1 MIKDMKLNVILIAA
15 ALLFAFS
22 GCKNAEQKK
31 AADNQ
36 QDKGMQV
43 VIDGFTDTVELEL
56 VPMDEPDP
64 EPVKPAE
71 SYFDRK
77 AKSSTA
83 AKPAATT
90 TTKSQKNAQAET
102 IYVETDGAQGRVWGH
117 VTMKGDRGTG
127 TIHDWDE
134 NTLTV
139 SVTRHGDELFA
150 VDQNSRQ
157 YVFKLKHNK
166 TQE

>member
-1 MIKDMKLNVILIAA
+1 MHNIMKINAIIIAA
-15 ALLFAFS
+15 AVLVTFS
-22 GCKNAEQKK
+22 GCKNKTEKP
-31 AADNQ
+31 ADDRQ
-36 QDKGMQV
+36 QTPTQV

-56 VPMDEPDP
+56 VPMDEPEP

-77 AKSSTA
+77 AKA
-83 AKPAATT
+83 AKPATQAASTP
-90 TTKSQKNAQAET
+90 KSDRNAKAET

-134 NTLTV
+134 NTLAV
-139 SVTRHGDELFA
+139 SVTRHGNELFA

-157 YVFKLKHNK
+157 YVFKLKQNK

>member
-1 MIKDMKLNVILIAA
+1 MKISNILIAA
-15 ALLFAFS
+15 VLMASLC
-22 GCKNAEQKK
+22 GCKNTKNEPRFRRDPALQAVQHGFLHQMPGKAEM
-31 AADNQ
+31 A
-36 QDKGMQV
+36 GRH
-43 VIDGFTDTVELEL
+43 VIDRK
-56 VPMDEPDP
+56 
-64 EPVKPAE
+64 VKQGGGAQ
-71 SYFDRK
+71 
-77 AKSSTA
+77 
-83 AKPAATT
+83 PAAATQAARQ
-90 TTKSQKNAQAET
+90 QKNTQAET

-150 VDQNSRQ
+150 TDQNSRQ
-157 YVFKLKHNK
+157 YVFKLKQNK

>member
-1 MIKDMKLNVILIAA
+1 MKISNILIAA
-15 ALLFAFS
+15 IALAAMV
-22 GCKNAEQKK
+22 GCKAKNAEQPV
-31 AADNQ
+31 ANDEQAVEVTVDSIAD
-36 QDKGMQV
+36 
-43 VIDGFTDTVELEL
+43 T
-56 VPMDEPDP
+56 DEPEAVVAEE
-64 EPVKPAE
+64 EPAPAVQAE
-71 SYFDRK
+71 SYFDKK
-77 AKSSTA
+77 AKTA
-83 AKPAATT
+83 APAAKATAGAT
-90 TTKSQKNAQAET
+90 AANRNAKAET

-134 NTLTV
+134 NTLAV

-157 YVFKLKHNK
+157 YVFKLKQNK

>member
-1 MIKDMKLNVILIAA
+1 MKLNVILIAA

-31 AADNQ
+31 ALDTP

-56 VPMDEPDP
+56 VPMDEPEP

-77 AKSSTA
+77 AKTQ
-83 AKPAATT
+83 PAATAT
-90 TTKSQKNAQAET
+90 TAKSQKNAQAET

-139 SVTRHGDELFA
+139 SVTRHGDELYA

-157 YVFKLKHNK
+157 YVFKLKQNK